1 MQGVTGDTSDRS
13 MVECRGASKRR
24 RSRSVLTDIDLRLGV
39 GVLGLL
45 GPNGTGKTTLLS
57 ILATQS
63 VATAG

>member
-1 MQGVTGDTSDRS
+1 